1 MEDTIE
7 QLQRQKKVLIQ
18 EPHSG
23 WSGESYR
30 RELER
35 YIAAH
40 GRAPQTITMHPE
52 TMHALGLDGKLIDVF
67 GAKNASVLVVSSEYD
82 QSTITLYY

>member
-1 MEDTIE
+1 LEETLE
-7 QLQRQKKVLIQ
+7 QLHRQEKVLIQ

-30 RELER
+30 RELESS
-35 YIAAH
+35 IAAH
-40 GRAPQTITMHPE
+40 GRAPQTITLHPE
-52 TMHALGLDGKLIDVF
+52 TMHDLGLDGKLLDAF